1 MSKLAFSLIIFSLLS
16 LTLCAQDYS
25 EKRKEIVREIIEE
38 KIHFPQGVPIQ
49 TDLRERTNRSTSV
62 PNEVL
67 VSGSNAPESEVH
79 AAIYTGDTNR
89 LVSSAMR
96 QQGGLAM
103 PIWYS
108 SNFGN
113 TWQMSSFSPNPPN
126 PNALLFGGG
135 DPNFVYD
142 DNGRLYYSWI
152 NLFQKSAV
160 SDSIFWALYWAYSDD
175 YGATW
180 QQSQGRAIAIDKKDG
195 GIQNI
200 GALTVFDKQWMA
212 ADLSP
217 TSPYYN
223 SVYCTFLQANSQTG
237 ALFIGLRKKGVNDT
251 EFTQVSV
258 NVSTTNWAFI
268 QFGNVAVTSDGT
280 VHVTFFASENG
291 QTYGFYH
298 CKSVDGG
305 LTFDYPDE
313 ITQAN
318 VPSFT
323 AWDPNPNL
331 TGVSLQRFY
340 PSCYL
345 ASDQTGGAYDGNL
358 YLTFTANGID
368 TTETYGLDVWLTKS
382 SDGGD
387 SWTTPIRVNNDQ
399 QDRPHQFYSSIYVD
413 QTGDV
418 LLGWYDRRDDTTNIS
433 TDYYVGISTDGG
445 GLFSN
450 LKANLSPTLFS
461 TVGNANNGFGIGE
474 YTQVLGSNGS
484 IIPFWSDGRN
494 NNGNLDIYSARVA
507 KSDGLGIAEGGPI
520 TDLIDIKGL
529 YPNPASDFITLE
541 YGLKSR
547 SGIKMVLYS
556 ASGQELRSAEYHRA
570 EGPHKETWPLGLAA
584 GSYFFEIQTDFGRF
598 IKPFVVR

>member
-1 MSKLAFSLIIFSLLS
+1 MSKLIYSSFVF
-16 LTLCAQDYS
+16 TLMTLFASGQDFT
-25 EKRKEIVREIIEE
+25 EKRKKQIREIIEE
-38 KIHFPQGVPIQ
+38 KMHFPQGMPLI
-49 TDLRERTNRSTSV
+49 TNPRESVNRSAQI

-67 VSGSNAPESEVH
+67 VSGVNAPESEVH
-79 AAIYTGDTNR
+79 AAIFRGDTNR

-108 SNFGN
+108 SDFGDN
-113 TWQMSSFSPNPPN
+113 WQMSSFSPNPPN
-126 PNALLFGGG
+126 SGALLFGGG

-142 DNGRLYYSWI
+142 DQGRLYYSWI

-180 QQSQGRAIAIDKKDG
+180 TQSPGRAIALDKKNG

-200 GALTVFDKQWMA
+200 NALTVFDKQWMA
-212 ADLSP
+212 ADISP

-223 SVYCTFLQANSQTG
+223 TIYCTFFQANASTG
-237 ALFIGLRKKGVNDT
+237 TGYIGLRKKGPNDT

-268 QFGNVAVTSDGT
+268 QFGNVAVTSDGA

-345 ASDQTGGAYDGNL
+345 ASDQSGGAHDGNL
-358 YLTFTANGID
+358 YFTFTANGID
-368 TTETYGLDVWLTKS
+368 TTESYGLDVWLTKS
-382 SDGGD
+382 ADGGD
-387 SWTTPIRVNNDQ
+387 SWSTPFRVNNDA
-399 QDRPHQFYSSIYVD
+399 QDKPHQFYSSIFVD
-413 QTGDV
+413 QLGDV

-445 GLFSN
+445 NLFSN
-450 LKANLSPTLFS
+450 LKANLTPTLFT

-474 YTQVLGSNGS
+474 YTQVLGAGGS

-494 NNGNLDIYSARVA
+494 NNGNLDIYSARLA
-507 KSDGLGIAEGGPI
+507 KSDGLGVPSGGPI
-520 TDLIDIKGL
+520 TEMVVFDPLF
-529 YPNPASDFITLE
+529 PNPASDFINLSFD
-541 YGLKSR
+541 LKRPSDLMI
-547 SGIKMVLYS
+547 SIYS
-556 ASGQELRSAEYHRA
+556 VEGKLLQSAQSHRA
-570 EGPHKETWPLGLAA
+570 EGPYRETFELGLAA

-598 IKPFVVR
+598 VKPFAVY